1 VTVYA
6 EERQQAIA
14 ALAAQRG
21 RLSVSDLAV
30 EFGVTTETV
39 RRDLAVLERVGLL
52 RRVHGGAVA
61 ATVLTVVEPG
71 VAERE
76 STRTAVKDRIAA
88 AAVQFV
94 PPEGGSLLLDAG
106 TTTGRLVG
114 MLPPDR
120 DLVVVTNA
128 VPAAARLT
136 SLPGVR
142 LLLLGGTVRGVTQ
155 AAVGAHAVQAL
166 AEIKVDV
173 AFIGTNALSAD
184 HGLTTPDPDEAAVK
198 RAMIA
203 SSRRTVVLADSSK
216 LGHDQLVRFGPIDVI
231 DTLVTDDEVD
241 PALVAALE
249 ERGVEVVIA

>member
-1 VTVYA
+1 VYA
-6 EERQQAIA
+6 EERQQTIA
-14 ALAAQRG
+14 TLAGQRG
-21 RLSVSDLAV
+21 RLSVSELAV

-39 RRDLAVLERVGLL
+39 RRDLAALERLGLL
-52 RRVHGGAVA
+52 RRVHGGAVPMTA
-61 ATVLTVVEPG
+61 LTVVEPG

-76 STRTAVKDRIAA
+76 ATRSAVKDRIAR
-88 AAVQFV
+88 AAVEFV

-114 MLPPDR
+114 LLPLDR

-128 VPAAARLT
+128 VPAAMRLT

-142 LLLLGGTVRGVTQ
+142 LMLLGGQVRGTTL
-155 AAVGAHAVQAL
+155 AAVGALAVQAL

-203 SSRRTVVLADSSK
+203 ASRRTVVLADSSK
-216 LGHDQLVRFGPIDVI
+216 LGHDQLVRFGEVDRV
-231 DTLVTDDEVD
+231 DTLVTDDDVE
-241 PALVAALE
+241 PAMVAAFE
-249 ERGVEVVIA
+249 ERGVDVVIA